1 MRINLALALVL
12 IFLSG
17 SCYGFDLFDPD
28 RGKPPPEPV
37 VQKPPK
43 DLPIP
48 FRQSTKAP
56 SRPTPSK
63 TASKPQKDFTL
74 QGTSRIGDKRV
85 AILKGPDNKEFLQRF
100 ENNQRTAIEGYEG
113 YYLLSVKAR
122 EIQIEY
128 PEDAPCRTSNEKK
141 GVKCDDGERFAIL
154 SLTQGKALPPSRPPV
169 RSKPPQKRANA
180 PKRGDQ
186 RKKQFKRKV
195 IKDDEVPPGMRVVH
209 TPFGDRLVPIK

>member
-1 MRINLALALVL
+1 MNLALTLIL

-17 SCYGFDLFDPD
+17 SSYGFDLFDPD

-43 DLPIP
+43 TLPVP

-56 SRPTPSK
+56 SRPTRSK
-63 TASKPQKDFTL
+63 TASKKPQKDFTL
-74 QGTSRIGDKRV
+74 QGTSRIGDKRA
-85 AILKGPDNKEFLQRF
+85 AILKGPDNKEFIQRF
-100 ENNQRTAIEGYEG
+100 ENNRRTAIEGYEG

-141 GVKCDDGERFAIL
+141 GVKCDEGEMFAIL
-154 SLTQGKALPPSRPPV
+154 TLTQGKALPPSRPPAKS
-169 RSKPPQKRANA
+169 RPPKKRANV

-195 IKDDEVPPGMRVVH
+195 IKDDDVPPGMRVVH

>member
-1 MRINLALALVL
+1 MNLAVTLIL

-17 SCYGFDLFDPD
+17 NSYGFDLFDPD
-28 RGKPPPEPV
+28 RGKPPPAPV

-43 DLPIP
+43 TLPVP
-48 FRQSTKAP
+48 FRQSTKPP
-56 SRPTPSK
+56 SRPTRSK
-63 TASKPQKDFTL
+63 TASKKPQKDFTL

-100 ENNQRTAIEGYEG
+100 KNNRRTAIEGYEG
-113 YYLLSVKAR
+113 YYLLSVKGR

-141 GVKCDDGERFAIL
+141 GVKCDDGEMFAIL
-154 SLTQGKALPPSRPPV
+154 TLTQGRALPPSRPSV
-169 RSKPPQKRANA
+169 RQKPPKGGENA
-180 PKRGDQ
+180 RKGGNQ
-186 RKKQFKRKV
+186 RKTKFNRKV
-195 IKDDEVPPGMRVVH
+195 IEEHEVPPGMRVVH